1 MIDLQCLFVCCL
13 FCKSVWWTGT
23 VDVSA
28 RKLDFVP
35 LDKGFARKLVIALY
49 MHPASLGGTSR
60 KLDSE
65 SNWKAQQNDNF
76 IVRIS
81 MHIMHAYRRSYAHMI
96 SITIRYYYH
105 DINPPKHSH
114 SKHINCKRQYSR
126 PTKAILA
133 GSYVYCEAQFCKEK
147 MA

>member
-1 MIDLQCLFVCCL
+1 MRNHIPTLFYDSMVC
-13 FCKSVWWTGT
+13 FVIWWTGT

-28 RKLDFVP
+28 RKLDFIP
-35 LDKGFARKLVIALY
+35 LDKGFARELVIALY

-81 MHIMHAYRRSYAHMI
+81 MHIMHAYRRSYAYDLHNNTLLL
-96 SITIRYYYH
+96 S
-105 DINPPKHSH
+105 
-114 SKHINCKRQYSR
+114 
-126 PTKAILA
+126 
-133 GSYVYCEAQFCKEK
+133 
-147 MA
+147 